1 MAKDELRSF
10 VELDSFRKDWKKAGL
25 SEEDL
30 LDLEITLTA
39 NPQAGAVIPGTNG
52 LRKIRVSLP
61 GKGKRGGARVIY
73 VNFEEY
79 LYTYF
84 LFFYPKKKDP
94 DLSPEDKK
102 LFSKL
107 VDQLEVSVC
116 ENFFA
121 KKGE

>member
-1 MAKDELRSF
+1 MEKDELRSF

-25 SEEDL
+25 NEEDL

-84 LFFYPKKKDP
+84 LFFYPKNKDP

-102 LFSKL
+102 LFSKR
-107 VDQLEVSVC
+107 VDQLEVSVR

-121 KKGE
+121 NKGE

>member
-1 MAKDELRSF
+1 MAKNELRSF

-25 SEEDL
+25 NEEDL

-73 VNFEEY
+73 ANFEEY

-84 LFFYPKKKDP
+84 LFFYPKNKDP
-94 DLSPEDKK
+94 DLSTDDRK

-107 VDQLEVSVC
+107 VDQLEASVC
-116 ENFFA
+116 KNFFA

>member
-1 MAKDELRSF
+1 MAKNELRSF

-25 SEEDL
+25 NEEDL

-73 VNFEEY
+73 ANFEEY

-84 LFFYPKKKDP
+84 LFFYPKNKDP
-94 DLSPEDKK
+94 DLSAEDRK

-107 VDQLEVSVC
+107 VDQLEASVC
-116 ENFFA
+116 KNFFA

>member
-1 MAKDELRSF
+1 MAKNELRSF

-25 SEEDL
+25 NEEDL

-84 LFFYPKKKDP
+84 LFFYPKNKDP
-94 DLSPEDKK
+94 DLSAEDRK

-107 VDQLEVSVC
+107 VDQLEASVC
-116 ENFFA
+116 KNFFA

>member
-1 MAKDELRSF
+1 MAKNELRSF

-25 SEEDL
+25 NEEDL

-84 LFFYPKKKDP
+84 LFFYPKNKDP
-94 DLSPEDKK
+94 DLSTDDRK

-107 VDQLEVSVC
+107 VDQLDASVC
-116 ENFFA
+116 KNFFA